1 MRDGLVSY
9 EAGGSPFPEF
19 RRGQTEVLEVARQ
32 AIKEGRLGLDLEFSP
47 ATGKAHIIG
56 TASKSLSA
64 GARFSAELCRQIV
77 REASESNA
85 QFVGHSVLDAD
96 KPIVEGY
103 LGHETPLTAWDDSM
117 LRGYLCNSDW
127 CSQPGKTEDDDDK
140 GALGLMNLGTMGTY
154 YLGVPLWKRCR
165 DIGCTGPCPEHDE
178 EWYCA
183 VDSWAGLR
191 IADKAREE
199 MTKRNIPEKLYEDL
213 KKLSIYCGDM
223 QRRGVAIDREWVE
236 RLEKGIVEKKAEL
249 FPSEMK
255 LATPRSKKE
264 KKVWSTPFNPNS
276 PKDIIKWFA
285 ENGLPLEAKKGS
297 PTGKDTIRKTL
308 ERALKKFRIPYDID
322 RKSGILE
329 VVEEEADIPEAVD
342 YLLRLDRYKRAG
354 KGLKSWFD
362 DEYFGADGYIHPRF
376 IVTGTATGRLASSG
390 PNFQNIPKRGFG
402 SLVRAAIVPREK
414 GLQLLK
420 SDKCL
425 APGTRIL
432 TKDLRW
438 VAIEKLIPGD
448 EVVGFD
454 EKLGGFNHCMRH
466 AHVVK
471 TDRVLKNSVRLT
483 FASGKQIIC
492 STDHQ
497 WVVPRKKRSGGGAT
511 RTWVTT
517 EDLVIGD
524 TVAKFIEPWEE
535 NTSWEAGWMAGM
547 FDGEGSFYRSSA
559 VNGQNE
565 GPTLDLLEAVLQK
578 DGFTYHRSVRPQ
590 QQQKRATANYVRLFI
605 KGAFSGIRVIGYY
618 RPPRLLPKA
627 IARIE
632 GLRSW
637 GKCSEVDRI
646 CNIETI
652 GQQELIAVQTSTG
665 TMIAEGLMTHNCQLE
680 MRIVFFYAGEEV
692 PAGDPFSRIVNDNVG
707 LLDDAA
713 RNASAKVRDIA
724 KSIVHAGDYLEGLAV
739 VGDTDLAKER
749 IQKEISLGA
758 RLVFDGKNGREK
770 WEYRGGYVSFT
781 GANLA
786 ERIFGDK
793 SLANRARAL
802 QIQEAYF
809 RTHPGV
815 RRWQQEVSREV
826 ERTRAIRSY
835 TGRSLQ
841 LYGTPEDDLKL
852 ACAFLGQGGGADE
865 VQEAMLRYQAIGHTA
880 LLQVHDELVFEAP
893 ADWTDSEIKKFF
905 SIFSAPS
912 ERFDGREFPVD
923 VQKGMNWCAAG
934 EMNPHGL
941 VEVA

>member
-264 KKVWSTPFNPNS
+264 KKVWNTPFNPNS

-308 ERALKKFRIPYDID
+308 ELALKKFRIPYDID

-329 VVEEEADIPEAVD
+329 VVEAEADIPEAVD

-420 SDKCL
+420 SDKL
-425 APGTRIL
+425 
-432 TKDLRW
+432 
-438 VAIEKLIPGD
+438 
-448 EVVGFD
+448 
-454 EKLGGFNHCMRH
+454 
-466 AHVVK
+466 
-471 TDRVLKNSVRLT
+471 
-483 FASGKQIIC
+483 
-492 STDHQ
+492 
-497 WVVPRKKRSGGGAT
+497 
-511 RTWVTT
+511 
-517 EDLVIGD
+517 
-524 TVAKFIEPWEE
+524 
-535 NTSWEAGWMAGM
+535 
-547 FDGEGSFYRSSA
+547 
-559 VNGQNE
+559 
-565 GPTLDLLEAVLQK
+565 
-578 DGFTYHRSVRPQ
+578 
-590 QQQKRATANYVRLFI
+590 
-605 KGAFSGIRVIGYY
+605 
-618 RPPRLLPKA
+618 
-627 IARIE
+627 
-632 GLRSW
+632 
-637 GKCSEVDRI
+637 
-646 CNIETI
+646 
-652 GQQELIAVQTSTG
+652 
-665 TMIAEGLMTHNCQLE
+665 QLE
-680 MRIVFFYAGEEV
+680 FRIVLFYAGET
-692 PAGDPFSRIVNDNVG
+692 PPKGDPFSKIVNENLG
-707 LLDDAA
+707 ILDDAA
-713 RNASAKVRDIA
+713 KNMSGKPRDVA

-739 VGDTDLAKER
+739 VGDMDLAKER

-793 SLANRARAL
+793 SLANRTRAL

-923 VQKGMNWCAAG
+923 IQKGMNWCAAG

>member
-1 MRDGLVSY
+1 MSY

-77 REASESNA
+77 REASEANA

-103 LGHETPLTAWDDSM
+103 LGHETPLAAWDDSM

-165 DIGCTGPCPEHDE
+165 DTGCTGPCPEHDE

-223 QRRGVAIDREWVE
+223 QRRGVAIDRKWVE
-236 RLEKGIVEKKAEL
+236 MLEKGIVEKKAEL

-255 LATPRSKKE
+255 LATARSKKE

-308 ERALKKFRIPYDID
+308 ERVLKKFRIPYDID

-329 VVEEEADIPEAVD
+329 VMETEADIPEAVD
-342 YLLRLDRYKRAG
+342 YLVRLDRYKRAG

-362 DEYFGADGYIHPRF
+362 AEYFGADGYIHPRF

-547 FDGEGSFYRSSA
+547 FDGEGSFYR
-559 VNGQNE
+559 
-565 GPTLDLLEAVLQK
+565 
-578 DGFTYHRSVRPQ
+578 
-590 QQQKRATANYVRLFI
+590 
-605 KGAFSGIRVIGYY
+605 
-618 RPPRLLPKA
+618 PPRLLPKA

-637 GKCSEVDRI
+637 GKCSDVDRI
-646 CNIETI
+646 CNIEAI
-652 GQQELIAVQTSTG
+652 GKQELIAVQTSTG

-724 KSIVHAGDYLEGLAV
+724 KSIVHAGDYLEGLDV
-739 VGDTDLAKER
+739 LGDMELAKER
-749 IQKEISLGA
+749 IQKEIAAGA
-758 RLVFDGKNGREK
+758 RLIFDGKNGREK
-770 WEYRGGYVSFT
+770 WEYRGGFVSFT

-793 SLANRARAL
+793 SLPHRARAL

-880 LLQVHDELVFEAP
+880 LLQVHDELIFEAP

-905 SIFSAPS
+905 SVFSAPS

-934 EMNPHGL
+934 EMNPNGL
-941 VEVA
+941 VEVV